1 MALSS
6 LPPFMQLLL
15 NRRFSRIFLLI
26 CPLLLFL
33 LAAAL
38 WSSPG
43 LRDNGVGRG
52 MLPWF
57 GSGKSTDPEFYPFET
72 TSQFF
77 PVSQDIEGKTT
88 KELCDSFPSYIT
100 HRIQPV
106 LKMGYGEKR
115 NKIEAQLDSVSACF
129 SDEELLIFSDLNET
143 VRDRNVIDILA
154 DLPASYAVDNPH
166 FQNYV
171 SMQELRRNGTLNAD
185 TIAAAGING
194 WDLDKFK
201 FLPMVERAWAM
212 RPGRDWYVFYET
224 DTYIVWD
231 NMFRF
236 LSTLD
241 PSTPQYIGSPS
252 PGRHDTTRR
261 KPLKTWFA
269 NGGPGFV
276 LSRAAIERLL
286 FRKAGPTTGQ
296 YLDPPLGVKWLDL
309 LRRDCCGDSVMGW
322 TLWNVSV
329 PLGGYWPMFNPH
341 PLHGVPY
348 SDLYWC
354 QPVIT
359 LHKTRPEDMLDLW
372 RWEHG
377 RRQKEVSGQAS
388 PSVSDNCRF
397 CGSGKHSVAQI
408 SPRHGS
414 PGMLTHILSLP
425 RPLYYTKT
433 STSSATPARQPCG
446 TTGTTANGHASRL
459 RASTRPKRA
468 PRRARPTAS
477 ASNGSGA
484 ASTSRS
490 AFSCAR
496 SVSVCRGSPRSSLNR
511 SQTQRRRAR
520 GSKGG
525 RRRKMRPSRKRGGL
539 TLRAGG

>member
-6 LPPFMQLLL
+6 LPPFIQLLL

-38 WSSPG
+38 LSSPS

-52 MLPWF
+52 ILPWL
-57 GSGKSTDPEFYPFET
+57 GSGKSTDTEFYPFET

-77 PVSQDIEGKTT
+77 PVSQNIEGKTT

-115 NKIEAQLDSVSACF
+115 AKIEAQLDSVSACF

-171 SMQELRRNGTLNAD
+171 AMQELRRNGTLNAEM
-185 TIAAAGING
+185 IAAAGISG

-276 LSRAAIERLL
+276 LSRTAIERLL
-286 FRKAGPTTGQ
+286 FRKASPTSGQ

-377 RRQKEVSGQAS
+377 RRQKETPLLYQ
-388 PSVSDNCRF
+388 DLYEF
-397 CGSGKHSVAQI
+397 
-408 SPRHGS
+408 RH
-414 PGMLTHILSLP
+414 PG
-425 RPLYYTKT
+425 
-433 STSSATPARQPCG
+433 TPALRDNWDNGEWARFQTPRVDSSEACAKACE
-446 TTGTTANGHASRL
+446 ANGQCVQWLWRGLDIKECLLMRQIRL
-459 RASTRPKRA
+459 GVPREPEIVPEPEPDPEKEGEGKEGGVPKKDRPK
-468 PRRARPTAS
+468 PKERRIDFT
-477 ASNGSGA
+477 SGWI
-484 ASTSRS
+484 
-490 AFSCAR
+490 
-496 SVSVCRGSPRSSLNR
+496 
-511 SQTQRRRAR
+511 TQRIDKWREEKKCQAIQWV
-520 GSKGG
+520 G
-525 RRRKMRPSRKRGGL
+525 PSITRIY
-539 TLRAGG
+539 